1 MERDLGS
8 RGKVSK
14 VLLSRDALGVPI
26 YVWGTHGTWVSP
38 ADVVM
43 VLQPLSSSSR
53 AGFVIP
59 VRYCMVHFNG
69 ILGLV
74 QAVLHS
80 DLPASGVARATGL
93 VPQTQQSCLII
104 ESQNDLC

>member
-53 AGFVIP
+53 AGLVIP
-59 VRYCMVHFNG
+59 VQYCMVHFNG

-80 DLPASGVARATGL
+80 DLPASRDRGGTSYWPCSPNLAELFDHRIT
-93 VPQTQQSCLII
+93 
-104 ESQNDLC
+104 E